1 MCIRKFLV
9 CFLLLAAGKSNMW
22 KEITT
27 RQLMSLRSMQGKR
40 KSLRFGREFVHLW
53 WFTLSKKIV
62 YSLYCVEF
70 FFFALLYSLFYLA
83 MIFQLVVQKKKTHLY
98 FARDPY
104 GLYNPSCMETQ
115 LGFEELCKLINVIAL
130 NNFLWDVFFYNFLLF
145 LFIFFFKRKIHY

>member
-1 MCIRKFLV
+1 MAVLVMCIRKFLV

-83 MIFQLVVQKKKTHLY
+83 MIFQLVVSKKKKKKGKKKRIHHT
-98 FARDPY
+98 RKCEIGGGW
-104 GLYNPSCMETQ
+104 GLGGWGAS
-115 LGFEELCKLINVIAL
+115 A
-130 NNFLWDVFFYNFLLF
+130 LLF
-145 LFIFFFKRKIHY
+145 